1 MTTAPLSATLYQ
13 PNLEY
18 RFTWLV
24 WLCCAFSL
32 AFVQA
37 IPTLPAVTFLGAVLL
52 YCAVFPHRAMQ
63 ALTWNII
70 PWVLVVFGMI
80 SVIWSEQPSQSFRAA
95 QQIAMTVL
103 AAIML
108 AQRLPAKAFIAV
120 AMYAYIASSVA
131 NLFMLHIF
139 GSKNMVGQALALV
152 MLTSFWVMLDKQQ
165 PKLPRIIA
173 VLAFLG
179 AASRLV
185 DSDSAGAV
193 FAGVIALLAS
203 VTPFL
208 LRGLQFNT
216 RMFMMGA
223 GAFVVLMGVGIVS
236 LALGN
241 FSDVLLQS
249 IGKDSTLTGRTLLW
263 SHAASIIAD
272 HPFGLGLQAF
282 WVEGNRDAIRFWES
296 NYIIGHSGFHFHD
309 LWLETGVELGL
320 IGVLIAAWTTVVV
333 FISILRWVLRDPR
346 PESCFFF
353 GFIIF
358 FLSRTF
364 GEVELFVQFFL
375 PPMLFTAGY
384 YYADRGERNSLS

>member
-1 MTTAPLSATLYQ
+1 MTTAPLSATVHQ
-13 PNLEY
+13 ANWEY
-18 RFTWLV
+18 RFTWLI

-32 AFVQA
+32 AFNQA
-37 IPTLPAVTFLGAVLL
+37 IPTLPAASFLCAVLL
-52 YCAVFPHRAMQ
+52 YCALFPYRPVQ

-70 PWVLVVFGMI
+70 PWTFVVFGMI
-80 SVIWSEQPSQSFRAA
+80 SVIWSEQPTQSFRGA
-95 QQIAMTVL
+95 QQIAITVL

-108 AQRLPAKAFIAV
+108 AQRLQAKSFIAV
-120 AMYAYIASSVA
+120 TMYAFIASSVA
-131 NLFMLHIF
+131 NLFVPHIF

-165 PKLPRIIA
+165 PKLSRTVA
-173 VLAFLG
+173 LLAFLG
-179 AASRLV
+179 ASSRLV

-193 FAGVIALLAS
+193 LAGGLALLTS
-203 VTPFL
+203 VIPFL
-208 LRGLQFNT
+208 LRRLHLNT
-216 RMFMMGA
+216 RMFLMGA
-223 GAFVVLMGVGIVS
+223 GAFVVFVGLGVAL
-236 LALGN
+236 LALDN
-241 FSDVLLQS
+241 FSDVLLQA
-249 IGKDSTLTGRTLLW
+249 IGKDATFTGRTLLW

-296 NYIIGHSGFHFHD
+296 NYITGHSGFHFHD

-320 IGVLIAAWTTVVV
+320 VGILIAAWTTVVV

-364 GEVELFVQFFL
+364 GEVELFVQFSL
-375 PPMLFTAGY
+375 PPMIFIAGY
-384 YYADRGERNSLS
+384 YYADSAERSSRS